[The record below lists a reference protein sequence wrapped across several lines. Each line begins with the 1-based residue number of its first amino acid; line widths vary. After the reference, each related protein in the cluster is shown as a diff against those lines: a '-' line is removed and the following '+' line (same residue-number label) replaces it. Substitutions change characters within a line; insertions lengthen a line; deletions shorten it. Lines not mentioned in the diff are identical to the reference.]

1 MKLNAGFIYADNPN
15 RGENIFKAL
24 GFFYL
29 SVKKFMVKFFTKF
42 CHNVIKQSC
51 VGQQIFFLVTS
62 TTKEIGRHNFKG
74 LGNVISPLS
83 NNVSRLRNFSA
94 SFRQKVDFNRQSCL
108 NVTFYHQMDPFLRA
122 KRHKNC
128 QIKNTLYLWYYNF
141 CLLVINRELR
151 CKVIITL

>member
-29 SVKKFMVKFFTKF
+29 SVKKVYGLIFYIVLFISSKLVWANK
-42 CHNVIKQSC
+42 S
-51 VGQQIFFLVTS
+51 FFLFTS

-83 NNVSRLRNFSA
+83 NNVSRLRNLSA
-94 SFRQKVDFNRQSCL
+94 SFRQKVYFNRQSCL
-108 NVTFYHQMDPFLRA
+108 NLSFYHQTDPFLRA

-128 QIKNTLYLWYYNF
+128 PIKNTLYLWYYNF

>member
-29 SVKKFMVKFFTKF
+29 SVKKVYGLIFLHSSAIMLSSKLVWANK
-42 CHNVIKQSC
+42 S
-51 VGQQIFFLVTS
+51 FFLFTS

-83 NNVSRLRNFSA
+83 NNVSRLRNLSA
-94 SFRQKVDFNRQSCL
+94 SFRQKVYFNR
-108 NVTFYHQMDPFLRA
+108 
-122 KRHKNC
+122 
-128 QIKNTLYLWYYNF
+128 
-141 CLLVINRELR
+141 
-151 CKVIITL
+151 

>member
-1 MKLNAGFIYADNPN
+1 MLSSKLVWAN
-15 RGENIFKAL
+15 K
-24 GFFYL
+24 
-29 SVKKFMVKFFTKF
+29 S
-42 CHNVIKQSC
+42 
-51 VGQQIFFLVTS
+51 FFLFTS

-83 NNVSRLRNFSA
+83 NNVSRLRNLSA

-108 NVTFYHQMDPFLRA
+108 NLSFYHQTDPFLRA

-128 QIKNTLYLWYYNF
+128 PIKNTLYLWYYNF

-151 CKVIITL
+151 CKVIITLLQVLSFINVNCIAYSRMTC